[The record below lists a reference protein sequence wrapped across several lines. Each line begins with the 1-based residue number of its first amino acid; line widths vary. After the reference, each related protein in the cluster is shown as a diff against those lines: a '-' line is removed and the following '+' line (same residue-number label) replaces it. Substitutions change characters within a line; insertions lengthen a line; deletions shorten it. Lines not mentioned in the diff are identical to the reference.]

1 MKRIVLLGSTGSIG
15 RNVID
20 VVGRYPDKFSLEAI
34 SSYNNADLLLE
45 QAAKTSP
52 KEVVIGN
59 EESYKNLRGKTKG
72 KFSISAGSEELKR
85 IASLKDADIIFIAI
99 SGIAALGPLVAAIK
113 AGKKIALA
121 SKEPIV
127 SAGEVIM
134 KMAKE
139 YSAQILPV
147 DSEHS
152 AILQCLEGKSTN
164 DVRNLYITGTGG
176 SLKDLSNE
184 ELDNVSLDRV
194 LAHPKWNM
202 GPKITV
208 DSATLM
214 NKGLEVIEA
223 RWLFDIP
230 KEKIKVVIHPEAIIH
245 SMVEFNDG
253 TINAVM
259 FTPDM
264 RFPILKALSY
274 PDIFKSDF
282 PRVDFSSLKNFS
294 FSEPDLER
302 FPALE
307 IAFEA
312 LAEGGTLP
320 AVLNGAN
327 EAAVNAFLNKKIE
340 YKDII
345 GKVTKTLSMHKKI
358 SRPSLEEIID
368 AEKWAYEEVEG
379 NI

>member
-45 QAAKTSP
+45 QAVKVSP

-59 EESYKNLRGKTKG
+59 EESYKNLKGKAKG
-72 KFSISAGSEELKR
+72 KFSFSAGGEELKR

-214 NKGLEVIEA
+214 NKGLEVI
-223 RWLFDIP
+223 
-230 KEKIKVVIHPEAIIH
+230 
-245 SMVEFNDG
+245 
-253 TINAVM
+253 
-259 FTPDM
+259 
-264 RFPILKALSY
+264 
-274 PDIFKSDF
+274 
-282 PRVDFSSLKNFS
+282 
-294 FSEPDLER
+294 
-302 FPALE
+302 
-307 IAFEA
+307 
-312 LAEGGTLP
+312 
-320 AVLNGAN
+320 
-327 EAAVNAFLNKKIE
+327 
-340 YKDII
+340 
-345 GKVTKTLSMHKKI
+345 
-358 SRPSLEEIID
+358 
-368 AEKWAYEEVEG
+368 
-379 NI
+379 